1 MTVRFGILG
10 TGRILA
16 KIGTAFTVAR
26 GAKLVAIASRDHARA
41 EAAARQYG
49 AARAHAGYEALM
61 ADPEVDV
68 VFNALH
74 NGLHCEWTV
83 RALEAGKHV
92 LCEKPLACSSVEVD
106 QMFAA
111 AHAHRRQLMEGFM
124 YRFHPQMI
132 EALRRVR
139 TGELGRLLHIRAS
152 YATRGRELENPRYW
166 PDAGG
171 GALMDVGCYCV
182 NASLLFAGTKP
193 EHVAAQ
199 ARFANGV
206 NMTLSGVLDFGGGLT
221 AHILC
226 SFESDGV
233 YGVEVVGTDVKLVIP
248 NPWFPPG
255 GVGEFHVVRGGQTE
269 VVRLTAPH
277 PLSHFAAEIEHFA
290 ECAQENRAPTMVTE
304 ADSRENMR
312 VMEALLASAEH
323 QVVGAGRG
331 QQ

>member
-1 MTVRFGILG
+1 MTIRFGILG
-10 TGRILA
+10 AGKILA
-16 KIGTAFTVAR
+16 KIGTAFGVAR
-26 GAKLVAIASRDHARA
+26 GVKLVAIASRDGAHA

-49 AARAHAGYEALM
+49 ATRAHTGYEALI

-92 LCEKPLACSSVEVD
+92 LCEKPLACSAVEVD
-106 QMFAA
+106 RMFTAA
-111 AHAHRRQLMEGFM
+111 RAHRRQLMEGFM

-139 TGELGRLLHIRAS
+139 GGELGRLLHIRAS
-152 YATRGRELENPRYW
+152 YATRGREPGNPRYW

-171 GALMDVGCYCV
+171 GALRDIGCYCV
-182 NASLLFAGTKP
+182 NASLMFAGTQP
-193 EHVAAQ
+193 EHIAAQ

-206 NMTLSGVLDFGGGLT
+206 DMTLSGALDFGGGFV

-226 SFESDGV
+226 SFESEGV
-233 YGVEVVGTDVKLVIP
+233 YGIEVIGTDAKLVVP
-248 NPWFPPG
+248 NPWLPPG
-255 GVGEFHVVRGGQTE
+255 GVGEIQVTRGGQAE
-269 VVRLTAPH
+269 VVRLAAPH

-290 ECAQENRAPTMVTE
+290 ECARENRVPTMVTE

-312 VMEALLASAEH
+312 VIEALMKSAR
-323 QVVGAGRG
+323 AA
-331 QQ
+331 